1 MPIGYIFWGLMII
14 WLVFGL
20 VSWQAPD
27 KLGGFGIVGNSL
39 LVFLLLAMLG
49 WHVFGAAI
57 K

>member
-20 VSWQAPD
+20 VSWQNPTVV
-27 KLGGFGIVGNSL
+27 GGFSLIGNSL
-39 LVFLLLAMLG
+39 LLFLLLGMLG
-49 WHVFGAAI
+49 WQVFGAAI

>member
-20 VSWQAPD
+20 VAWQAPER
-27 KLGGFGIVGNSL
+27 LAGFGLVGNSL

-49 WHVFGAAI
+49 WQVFGAAI

>member
-27 KLGGFGIVGNSL
+27 RVGGLGFIGNSL
-39 LVFLLLAMLG
+39 LIFLLLGMLG